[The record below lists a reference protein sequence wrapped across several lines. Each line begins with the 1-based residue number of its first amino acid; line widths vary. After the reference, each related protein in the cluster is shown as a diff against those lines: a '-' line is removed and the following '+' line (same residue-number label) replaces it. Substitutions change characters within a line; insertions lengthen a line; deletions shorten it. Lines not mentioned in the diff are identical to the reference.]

1 MKSQTKYG
9 AIGLAALKRAVSDIA
24 EEARRNGFKVP
35 MWKDGRIVYGIPGV
49 ESEEEYSNDG
59 EKVESHP

>member
-1 MKSQTKYG
+1 MKSQTNYG
-9 AIGLAALKRAVSDIA
+9 AMGLAALKRAVSNIA

-35 MWKDGRIVYGIPGV
+35 IWKDGRIVYGFPNV
-49 ESEEEYSNDG
+49 KSTQQHNDDG